1 VCRIFACGSCLE
13 SCSTENFF
21 RSGQSRKER
30 GRAEGKGKGVLLC
43 QRFESTKDETWSWV
57 TIVIVRV
64 QIGVFSSTLDQCLWI
79 LLLLLLL
86 FC

>member
-1 VCRIFACGSCLE
+1 MQNFCLWK
-13 SCSTENFF
+13 SCSRENFF
-21 RSGQSRKER
+21 AVDIQGRSKVGWK
-30 GRAEGKGKGVLLC
+30 GRVLLC

-64 QIGVFSSTLDQCLWI
+64 QIGLFSSTLDQCLWI
-79 LLLLLLL
+79 LLLLL